1 MTPQELKNSILQLAI
16 QGKLVPQ
23 RVEEGNAENLYKQ
36 IQAEKQKL
44 IKEGKIKKE
53 KPLPPITDDEKP
65 FEIPKNWKWV
75 RLGEISFING
85 GYAFK
90 SENFKQNGIRVIRIS
105 DFNENGLINTKIVRH
120 IFDESLEPFLLK
132 EKDIILCMTG
142 GTVGK
147 SYFVKKLNEQMMTN
161 QRVATIRSIFVHQEY
176 INFIVLSPLIQ
187 KIIKDSK
194 NSTND
199 NISMGT
205 INSFIVPLPPLAEQ
219 KRIVAKIE
227 ELLPY
232 VERYETAYNKLQQLN
247 KRFPDDL
254 QKSVL
259 QLAIQ
264 GKLVPQRPEEGNA
277 EDLYKQIQAEKQ
289 KLIKEG
295 KIKKEK
301 PLPPITD
308 DEKPFEIPENWKWVR
323 LGEVI
328 IFIGGYAYK
337 SNSYVSKSNNQI
349 LRLGNIKQDTLLL
362 DAKPVYISDELSIQT
377 KNFKIQIND
386 ILITMTGTRRKKD
399 YLYTTKINKNDVKA
413 RNLFLNQ
420 RVGCFRIVYGLV
432 PEFLL
437 KVLQSEIIR
446 DLIFKKETGTANQG
460 NIGSEDMKEFIY
472 IPLPPFAEQKRII
485 AKIKEFLS
493 LCDKLK

>member
-23 RVEEGNAENLYKQ
+23 RPEEGNAEELYKQ

-65 FEIPKNWKWV
+65 FEIPKNWIWV

-205 INSFIVPLPPLAEQ
+205 INSFIVPLPPL
-219 KRIVAKIE
+219 
-227 ELLPY
+227 
-232 VERYETAYNKLQQLN
+232 
-247 KRFPDDL
+247 D
-254 QKSVL
+254 
-259 QLAIQ
+259 
-264 GKLVPQRPEEGNA
+264 
-277 EDLYKQIQAEKQ
+277 
-289 KLIKEG
+289 
-295 KIKKEK
+295 
-301 PLPPITD
+301 
-308 DEKPFEIPENWKWVR
+308 
-323 LGEVI
+323 
-328 IFIGGYAYK
+328 
-337 SNSYVSKSNNQI
+337 
-349 LRLGNIKQDTLLL
+349 
-362 DAKPVYISDELSIQT
+362 
-377 KNFKIQIND
+377 
-386 ILITMTGTRRKKD
+386 
-399 YLYTTKINKNDVKA
+399 
-413 RNLFLNQ
+413 
-420 RVGCFRIVYGLV
+420 
-432 PEFLL
+432 
-437 KVLQSEIIR
+437 
-446 DLIFKKETGTANQG
+446 
-460 NIGSEDMKEFIY
+460 
-472 IPLPPFAEQKRII
+472 EQKRII
-485 AKIKEFLS
+485 TKIE
-493 LCDKLK
+493 

>member
-23 RVEEGNAENLYKQ
+23 RPEEGNAEDLYQQ

-53 KPLPPITDDEKP
+53 KSLPPIIDGEKP
-65 FEIPKNWKWV
+65 FEIPASWKWV

-90 SENFKQNGIRVIRIS
+90 SENFNQNGIRVIRIS
-105 DFNENGLINTKIVRH
+105 DFNENGLINTKIVHH

-147 SYFVKKLNEQMMTN
+147 SYFVKKLNEQMVTN
-161 QRVATIRSIFVHQEY
+161 QRVATIRSICVHQEY

-199 NISMGT
+199 NISMRT
-205 INSFIVPLPPLAEQ
+205 INSFIVPLPPLDEQ

-232 VERYETAYNKLQQLN
+232 VEIYEASYNKLQQLN
-247 KRFPDDL
+247 KCFPDDL

-264 GKLVPQRPEEGNA
+264 GRLVPQRAEEGNA

-308 DEKPFEIPENWKWVR
+308 DEKPFEIPDSWKLVR

-485 AKIKEFLS
+485 AKIEEFLS

>member
-23 RVEEGNAENLYKQ
+23 RAEEGNAEDLYKQ
-36 IQAEKQKL
+36 IQSEKQKL

-301 PLPPITD
+301 LLPPITD
-308 DEKPFEIPENWKWVR
+308 DEKPFEIPDSWKWVR
-323 LGEVI
+323 LNELCKSISDGDHQPPPQVSNGYPFLVI
-328 IFIGGYAYK
+328 
-337 SNSYVSKSNNQI
+337 SNISSGKIDFSNTRYVSESYFNSLPNE
-349 LRLGNIKQDTLLL
+349 RV
-362 DAKPVYISDELSIQT
+362 AK
-377 KNFKIQIND
+377 KGD
-386 ILITMTGTRRKKD
+386 ILFTVTGSLGIPIKVEDDKE
-399 YLYTTKINKNDVKA
+399 
-413 RNLFLNQ
+413 FCFQ
-420 RVGCFRIVYGLV
+420 RHIA
-432 PEFLL
+432 LL
-437 KVLQSEIIR
+437 KVLIKIDCLNYFLRTPMVQ
-446 DLIFKKETGTANQG
+446 LQCNKVATGTAQKT
-460 NIGSEDMKEFIY
+460 IGLKSLRNLL
-472 IPLPPFAEQKRII
+472 IPLPPLAEQKRIV
-485 AKIKEFLS
+485 AKIEELLP

>member
-23 RVEEGNAENLYKQ
+23 RAEEGTAEELYNQ

-44 IKEGKIKKE
+44 IKAGKIKKE
-53 KPLPPITDDEKP
+53 KPLPEITDDEKP
-65 FEIPKNWKWV
+65 FEIPDSWKWV
-75 RLGEISFING
+75 RLGSISLING

-90 SENFKQNGIRVIRIS
+90 SENFKQNGVRVIRIS
-105 DFNENGLINTKIVRH
+105 DFNETGFINTKIVRH
-120 IFDESLEPFLLK
+120 IFDNSLEPFLLK

-161 QRVATIRSIFVHQEY
+161 QRVATIRNILVHQEY
-176 INFIVLSPLIQ
+176 INFVVLSPVIQ

-205 INSFIVPLPPLAEQ
+205 IKEFIVPLPPLGEQ

-232 VERYETAYNKLQQLN
+232 VERYEKAYNELQQLN
-247 KRFPDDL
+247 KRFPGDL

-264 GKLVPQRPEEGNA
+264 GRLVPQCPEEGNA

-289 KLIKEG
+289 NLIKAG

-301 PLPPITD
+301 PLPAITD
-308 DEKPFEIPENWKWVR
+308 DEKPFEIPNSWKWVR
-323 LGEVI
+323 MGEVTVLNPKNNLDDNLETS
-328 IFIGGYAYK
+328 FIPMTLISDGYANNHLSEIRRWVDIK
-337 SNSYVSKSNNQI
+337 SGFTHFANGDIGVAKITPCFQNKKSVIFRNLENGYGAGTTELIIIRVIENLI
-349 LRLGNIKQDTLLL
+349 LRKFILWFVKSD
-362 DAKPVYISDELSIQT
+362 YFISNGVKS
-377 KNFKIQIND
+377 F
-386 ILITMTGTRRKKD
+386 TGTAGQQRIHKD
-399 YLYTTKINKNDVKA
+399 YLKNC
-413 RNLFLNQ
+413 LF
-420 RVGCFRIVYGLV
+420 
-432 PEFLL
+432 
-437 KVLQSEIIR
+437 
-446 DLIFKKETGTANQG
+446 
-460 NIGSEDMKEFIY
+460 
-472 IPLPPFAEQKRII
+472 PLPPFAEQKRIVTKLEEI
-485 AKIKEFLS
+485 LP

>member
-23 RVEEGNAENLYKQ
+23 RAEEGTAEELYNQ

-44 IKEGKIKKE
+44 IKAGKIKKE
-53 KPLPPITDDEKP
+53 KPLPEITDDEKP
-65 FEIPKNWKWV
+65 FEIPDSWKWV
-75 RLGEISFING
+75 RLGSISLING

-90 SENFKQNGIRVIRIS
+90 SENFKQNGVRVIRIS
-105 DFNENGLINTKIVRH
+105 DFNETGFINTKIVRH
-120 IFDESLEPFLLK
+120 IFDNSLEPFLLK
-132 EKDIILCMTG
+132 EIDIILCMTG

-147 SYFVKKLNEQMMTN
+147 SYFVKKMNEQMMTN
-161 QRVATIRSIFVHQEY
+161 QRVATIRNILVHQEY
-176 INFIVLSPLIQ
+176 INFVVLSPVIQ

-205 INSFIVPLPPLAEQ
+205 IKEFIVPLPPLGEQ

-232 VERYETAYNKLQQLN
+232 VERYEKAYNELQQLN
-247 KRFPDDL
+247 KRFPGDL

-264 GKLVPQRPEEGNA
+264 GRLVPQCPEEGNA

-289 KLIKEG
+289 NLIKAG

-301 PLPPITD
+301 PLPTITD
-308 DEKPFEIPENWKWVR
+308 GEKPFEIPDSWKWVR
-323 LGEVI
+323 LGEVTVFENGDRSEKYPI
-328 IFIGGYAYK
+328 QKDFVEFGIPFFGAKDMKEQYMSFDNVRYIPQ
-337 SNSYVSKSNNQI
+337 SKFNE
-349 LRLGNIKQDTLLL
+349 LGNGKLKNNDFVCLLRGSVGKISIFQEDERHKTGFICAQMLIIRCMNNGMIK
-362 DAKPVYISDELSIQT
+362 
-377 KNFKIQIND
+377 F
-386 ILITMTGTRRKKD
+386 
-399 YLYTTKINKNDVKA
+399 LYFLMNTAYYFQFINK
-413 RNLFLNQ
+413 
-420 RVGCFRIVYGLV
+420 
-432 PEFLL
+432 
-437 KVLQSEIIR
+437 KV
-446 DLIFKKETGTANQG
+446 TGTAVRQLPA
-460 NIGSEDMKEFIY
+460 KELLNFI
-472 IPLPPFAEQKRII
+472 IPLPPFAEQKRIV
-485 AKIKEFLS
+485 AKLEEILP

>member
-23 RVEEGNAENLYKQ
+23 RAEEGTAEELYNQ

-308 DEKPFEIPENWKWVR
+308 DEKPFEVPESWKWVR
-323 LGEVI
+323 LGEIFTLQAGKNINSSNIYKNQDVTHKYLCYGGNGVRGYVTNYNRDGIFAI
-328 IFIGGYAYK
+328 IGRQGA
-337 SNSYVSKSNNQI
+337 
-349 LRLGNIKQDTLLL
+349 LCGNINVANGKFYATEHAVVVDH
-362 DAKPVYISDELSIQT
+362 Y
-377 KNFKIQIND
+377 N
-386 ILITMTGTRRKKD
+386 IT
-399 YLYTTKINKNDVKA
+399 DVIWSSFFIKA
-413 RNLFLNQ
+413 LNLNQ
-420 RVGCFRIVYGLV
+420 YATSTAQPGLAV
-432 PEFLL
+432 SNII
-437 KVLQSEIIR
+437 KVL
-446 DLIFKKETGTANQG
+446 
-460 NIGSEDMKEFIY
+460 
-472 IPLPPFAEQKRII
+472 IPLPPFAEQKRIV
-485 AKIKEFLS
+485 AKIEELLP

>member
-23 RVEEGNAENLYKQ
+23 RPEETNAEDLYKQ

-323 LGEVI
+323 LNELCKSISDGDHQPPPQVSNGYPFLVI
-328 IFIGGYAYK
+328 
-337 SNSYVSKSNNQI
+337 SNISSGKIDFSNTRYVSESYFNSLPNE
-349 LRLGNIKQDTLLL
+349 RV
-362 DAKPVYISDELSIQT
+362 AK
-377 KNFKIQIND
+377 KGD
-386 ILITMTGTRRKKD
+386 ILFTVTGSLGIPIKVEDDKE
-399 YLYTTKINKNDVKA
+399 
-413 RNLFLNQ
+413 FCFQ
-420 RVGCFRIVYGLV
+420 RHIA
-432 PEFLL
+432 LL
-437 KVLQSEIIR
+437 KVLIKIDCLNYFLRTPMVQ
-446 DLIFKKETGTANQG
+446 LQCNKVATGTAQKT
-460 NIGSEDMKEFIY
+460 IGLKSLRNLL
-472 IPLPPFAEQKRII
+472 IPLPPLAEQKRIV
-485 AKIKEFLS
+485 AKIEELLP